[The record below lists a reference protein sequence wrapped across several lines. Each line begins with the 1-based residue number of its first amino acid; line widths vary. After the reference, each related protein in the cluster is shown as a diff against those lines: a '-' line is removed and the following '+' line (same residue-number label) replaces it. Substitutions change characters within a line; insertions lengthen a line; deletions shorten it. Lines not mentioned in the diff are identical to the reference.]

1 VKRRKLAYSAL
12 GALAVFTIFVWLAV
26 FSINDNQLKVFFFDI
41 GQGDAIL
48 FKKGTS
54 EVLIDGGPS
63 KKILEKLGDTLPFF
77 DKKIEVIVLTHPDA
91 DHLRGLIYVL
101 RNFKVENVI
110 TSGAK
115 KDTQLFGLWREELK
129 KENAKIYEARA
140 GDRIE
145 YNGLVVNI
153 LSPDNF
159 LIQNTKRINNSSI
172 VAKIFYGKNSFLMT
186 GDIEKGVEKSLVENG
201 FNLEADILKVAHHG
215 SKTSSA
221 QSFID
226 AVQPKY
232 AIISVG
238 KDNKVGHPS
247 SQVLEKLM
255 AFKILRTDKDGDIVF
270 ISDGQNLNLVNN
282 DEDNNVNYQHR

>member
-1 VKRRKLAYSAL
+1 MKRRKLAYSAL